1 MDYKALANELFQ
13 NMIRTRKKSFY
24 KKVDEVS
31 HGERKILGYLTYG
44 KNKVTSGELSE
55 YLDLSTPRVA
65 SALNSLS
72 KKGFIKRKKDEQDKR
87 VVIVNITESGKSFV
101 KEEHEEAMG
110 ALEKILEKLGE
121 QDAREFVRITKR
133 IQEISNKKE

>member
-133 IQEISNKKE
+133 IQEISNENE

>member
-1 MDYKALANELFQ
+1 MDYKVLANELFQ
-13 NMIRTRKKSFY
+13 NMIRTRKKSFH
-24 KKVDEVS
+24 KKVDEMS
-31 HGERKILGYLTYG
+31 HGERKILAYLTYG
-44 KNKVTSGELSE
+44 KNRVTSGELSE

-87 VVIVNITESGKSFV
+87 VVIVNITEPGKSFV

-121 QDAREFVRITKR
+121 QDAREFVRITKK
-133 IQEISNKKE
+133 IQEISNENE

>member
-13 NMIRTRKKSFY
+13 NMIRTRKKSFH
-24 KKVDEVS
+24 KKVDEMS

-44 KNKVTSGELSE
+44 KNRVTSGELSE

-87 VVIVNITESGKSFV
+87 VVIVHITESGKSFV
-101 KEEHEEAMG
+101 KEEHEEAKG
-110 ALEKILEKLGE
+110 ALEKILEELGE
-121 QDAREFVRITKR
+121 QDAREFVRITKK
-133 IQEISNKKE
+133 IQEITNKNE

>member
-121 QDAREFVRITKR
+121 QDAREFVRITKK
-133 IQEISNKKE
+133 IQEISNENE